1 MEIKFNNLTYKDKKK
16 TLLKKI
22 NIKIKNNLITGIMGS
37 NSYIIPDILTSISS
51 YKGEV
56 LINNSILEYDN
67 RKISYIKKLDKDT
80 FLTKTVSD
88 EFYLKKKNLKDNNYL
103 EKITSSLN
111 MVGLN
116 KDYLEKE
123 ISTLSKSEKR
133 LLQIALNLVTNP
145 ELIILDEPYLYLDSK
160 AIYNIKKI
168 ILDLKDKYN
177 KTIIILSLDTNILY
191 ELTDDVIT
199 EGHEGDKYDT
209 GKTSLIFKDYEFLN
223 TNKIILP
230 DIIKMKQILLDN
242 EINIDFKDI
251 DELVKGVINNA
262 REDKDES

>member
-37 NSYIIPDILTSISS
+37 NSYIIPDILTGISS

-88 EFYLKKKNLKDNNYL
+88 EFYLKKKSLKDNNYL

-116 KDYLEKE
+116 KDYLEKD
-123 ISTLSKSEKR
+123 INTLSKSEKR

-145 ELIILDEPYLYLDSK
+145 ELIIIDEPYLYLDSK

-191 ELTDDVIT
+191 ELTDDVIIL
-199 EGHEGDKYDT
+199 KNNQVLIS

-242 EINIDFKDI
+242 EINIDFKEL
-251 DELVKGVINNA
+251 DELVKGVINNDK
-262 REDKDES
+262 EDKDES

>member
-37 NSYIIPDILTSISS
+37 NSYIIADILTNTPN

-67 RKISYIKKLDKDT
+67 EKISYIKKLDKDT

-88 EFYLKKKNLKDNNYL
+88 EFYLKKKNIKDNNYL

-123 ISTLSKSEKR
+123 ISSLSKSEKR

-145 ELIILDEPYLYLDSK
+145 ELIIIDEPYLYLDSK

-191 ELTDDVIT
+191 ELTDDVIIL
-199 EGHEGDKYDT
+199 KNNQVLIS

-230 DIIKMKQILLDN
+230 DIIKMKQILLEKDV
-242 EINIDFKDI
+242 NIDFKDI
-251 DELVKGVINNA
+251 DELVKGVINNDK
-262 REDKDES
+262 EDKDES

>member
-67 RKISYIKKLDKDT
+67 RKICYIKKLNKDT

-88 EFYLKKKNLKDNNYL
+88 EFYLKKKNIKDNNYL

-123 ISTLSKSEKR
+123 ISILSKSEKR

-145 ELIILDEPYLYLDSK
+145 ELIFIYEPYLYLDSK

-191 ELTDDVIT
+191 ELTDDAIILKNNQVLIS
-199 EGHEGDKYDT
+199 

-262 REDKDES
+262 KEDKDES